1 MAKSK
6 LHKPRGSKTRP
17 SRIPSS
23 LGTTFKKKG
32 GGSSATIDLADMFHV
47 SCDPGKAVVQE
58 RVQYVTAYINAMRV
72 REEAGVASSTLYEK
86 CISLKNYLM
95 LCDSEAV
102 NAFSREGLK
111 VFCDTLDEAYTAY
124 GSRKKYLWQHEDGD
138 PLGLKSTSCS
148 GFFYSVVTALEMT
161 GYPARLHAEELRDF
175 PVGEGEPFQAL
186 SYSERDLF
194 LRRCHEYFF
203 QLEVALSGSASS
215 VAPSVVDV
223 TVDDC
228 EWTVRRSLSSSHGDD
243 QVSYG
248 DPLNQFMAAGYHLLS
263 FYTAF
268 NDSQLCQIGR
278 EFEIDQSAS
287 KSNPKYYNLEVSKA
301 RKKGRKV
308 KSKIG
313 GSIEKSGR
321 RVLETLIRVSSQY
334 DTTEYGR
341 LLYLKKVNG
350 ETMRFRQGVFKRN
363 ALPDVL
369 DLTSDQTYLV
379 AEHLVNV
386 FMEIVVNGRRPDVRA
401 IRRIVG
407 SEVRSKWVNVKQPQR
422 IAPHIAFAAVSAT
435 SGHEI
440 DLKGIVRG
448 LTYEILDDGLM
459 RISFYRAD
467 GSQGNFTCDQK
478 YRSFFEALECYS
490 RKKVPDGS
498 AKYPHYLI
506 PFGGKGKNTRQWSG
520 FAPRNLSSLFGNIG
534 IRSGEYFVSLHSS
547 ALRETCSKAVR
558 NSGASEYA
566 VARFLGNAVGTS
578 MTHYARGNPDDT
590 ERMLHE
596 GISVLQKLSK
606 GLALDDAKRDVASEL
621 KIDVLTIDD
630 VRRFKGS
637 VNANGLFC
645 AANGGDGK
653 RPKSHATSARRAAN
667 NGLQSKNLPCFQ
679 YQECPGCSSA
689 KLVDDPDLIYQ
700 LLSLAEAL
708 ARGAQHFPEEE
719 ERIIGASQ
727 EYKAL
732 VAANIG
738 VETTEKAVNR
748 IIDEGL
754 HPLFSDVHSS
764 ARLLL

>member
-6 LHKPRGSKTRP
+6 LHEPRGSKTRP

-23 LGTTFKKKG
+23 LGTTFEKKI
-32 GGSSATIDLADMFHV
+32 GGSSATIDLAHMFHV
-47 SCDPGKAVVQE
+47 SCDPGKTVVRE
-58 RVQYVTAYINAMRV
+58 RVQYVTAYINALRV
-72 REEAGVASSTLYEK
+72 REEAGVANSTLYEK

-111 VFCDTLDEAYTAY
+111 VYCDTLDEAYTAY
-124 GSRKKYLWQHEDGD
+124 CSRKKYLWQHEDGD

-148 GFFYSVVTALEMT
+148 GFFSSVVTALEMT
-161 GYPARLHAEELRDF
+161 GYTASLHTEELRDF
-175 PVGEGEPFQAL
+175 PVGDEEPFQAL

-203 QLEVALSGSASS
+203 QLGGALSGSASS
-215 VAPSVVDV
+215 VAPTAVDV
-223 TVDDC
+223 TVDNCD
-228 EWTVRRSLSSSHGDD
+228 WTVRRTLSAAHGDD

-248 DPLNQFMAAGYHLLS
+248 DPLNQFMSAGYHLLS
-263 FYTAF
+263 FFTAF

-287 KSNPKYYNLEVSKA
+287 KSNPKFFNLEVSKP

-313 GSIEKSGR
+313 GSIEKAGR
-321 RVLETLIRVSSQY
+321 RVLEALIRVSSQY

-341 LLYLKKVNG
+341 LLYFKRVNG
-350 ETMRFRQGVFKRN
+350 ETVPFRQGAFHQN

-369 DLTSDQTYLV
+369 HLTSDQAHLV

-386 FMEIVVNGRRPDVRA
+386 FMEIVVNGRRPDVRT

-407 SEVRSKWVNVKQPQR
+407 SEVRSKWVSVKHPQK
-422 IAPHIAFAAVSAT
+422 IAPDIAFAAVSAIT
-435 SGHEI
+435 GHEI
-440 DLKGIVRG
+440 ELRRIVRG
-448 LTYEILDDGLM
+448 LAYEILDDGLM

-467 GSQGNFTCDQK
+467 GSQGDFTCDQK
-478 YRSFFEALECYS
+478 YRSFFEALEWYS

-506 PFGGKGKNTRQWSG
+506 PFGGKGKSIRQWSG
-520 FAPRNLSSLFGNIG
+520 FAPRNLSDIFGKIG
-534 IRSGEYFVSLHSS
+534 IRSGEYFLSLHSS

-558 NSGASEYA
+558 DSGASEPA
-566 VARFLGNAVGTS
+566 VARFLGNGVDTS

-590 ERMLHE
+590 KRVIHE
-596 GISVLQKLSK
+596 AISVLQKSSK
-606 GLALDDAKRDVASEL
+606 GLALDDAKRDVANEL
-621 KIDVLTIDD
+621 KVDVLTIDD
-630 VRRFKGS
+630 VGRFKGS

-653 RPKSHATSARRAAN
+653 RPKSHAISARRAVN
-667 NGLQSKNLPCFQ
+667 NGLQWKNVPCFQ

-689 KLVDDPDLIYQ
+689 KLIDDPDLIYQ

-708 ARGAQHFPEEE
+708 ARGAQYFPEEE
-719 ERIIGASQ
+719 ERIIDASR
-727 EYKAL
+727 EYKTL

-738 VETTEKAVNR
+738 AETTKKAVNR
-748 IIDEGL
+748 ILNEGL
-754 HPLFSDVHSS
+754 HPLFSDVLSS
-764 ARLLL
+764 ARLLV